1 MTKLRRAIVQLS
13 EYGLYALLLVQPSTG
28 MGATLFSGRPFS
40 LFVWQIPQ
48 LVPQDKA
55 LGATFH
61 LTHELGA
68 WALEPWS
75 VAMPPLLSFTRTS
88 R

>member
-1 MTKLRRAIVQLS
+1 
-13 EYGLYALLLVQPSTG
+13 

-61 LTHELGA
+61 LAHELGA
-68 WALEPWS
+68 WALGAL
-75 VAMPPLLSFTRTS
+75 VGGHAAVLSC
-88 R
+88 